1 MRWYRIIYMAAS
13 EEALVPLDFVLRDIR
28 YFVLAIFFCTS
39 IVLSKY
45 LERASEECEYLIKK
59 GEKEYKE

>member
-1 MRWYRIIYMAAS
+1 
-13 EEALVPLDFVLRDIR
+13 VPLDFVFRDIR
-28 YFVLAIFFCTS
+28 YFVLVIFYCTS

-59 GEKEYKE
+59 GGEGV